1 MERLTGKESYCSFVC
16 CDNEDKCKIENVCY
30 DKKLYGKLKEFEN
43 LEEQLESIYGEHE
56 GLLETAVKSLV
67 KHEGVD
73 FGKPYKARLLTDED
87 VDKWEEYKS
96 LEEQPKVGEWIPCS
110 ERLPDRYCHC
120 LVTRM
125 NKYNDGFDIDVREDI
140 FIELEGIWW
149 WQSMFEGLTGNIV
162 AWMPLPEPYKE

>member
-1 MERLTGKESYCSFVC
+1 MDRLTGKESYCSFVC

-96 LEEQPKVGEWIPCS
+96 LEEQGLLVKLPCKAGDTIYLVDFEEKMYDEATVDS
-110 ERLPDRYCHC
+110 VNVCRDGIEINNDYEFGTCPEDKYVFFTKEEAEKALER
-120 LVTRM
+120 M
-125 NKYNDGFDIDVREDI
+125 EK
-140 FIELEGIWW
+140 
-149 WQSMFEGLTGNIV
+149 
-162 AWMPLPEPYKE
+162 